1 MTIKKG
7 AIYTFK
13 VVEKFQEKKAV
24 LLEDEFGQQHYFPRL
39 LSLDESVRLKVIDI
53 DISGKYLFKELQDY
67 SRYKEQEVYEF
78 DVICLLKNKTDVTYF
93 SLHDR
98 VNNVYTKVRAFMS
111 QLPPN
116 EVPKTLRCK
125 VISVD
130 QATNVLKLHQFF
142 EDDYDSVYQDGEFY
156 EFTYVESRF

>member
-78 DVICLLKNKTDVTYF
+78 DVICSFKK
-93 SLHDR
+93 
-98 VNNVYTKVRAFMS
+98 
-111 QLPPN
+111 
-116 EVPKTLRCK
+116 
-125 VISVD
+125 
-130 QATNVLKLHQFF
+130 
-142 EDDYDSVYQDGEFY
+142 
-156 EFTYVESRF
+156 